1 LSAAFDVDL
10 VTADPFNRTASPITK
25 TKPEAADRVP
35 APTRPLIFCHSSKI
49 IVVKSFAFTLL
60 PAARDAPPRLSGH
73 NVRGGVMQDQALG
86 NSTTTKS
93 QSITRPHEGRSV
105 WVLTMY
111 AVSGLALF
119 GVLIY
124 YVSAYITQ

>member
-1 LSAAFDVDL
+1 MESPEIERTMWGGQECPPHTPVNFLSFEQD
-10 VTADPFNRTASPITK
+10 NR
-25 TKPEAADRVP
+25 
-35 APTRPLIFCHSSKI
+35 SKI
-49 IVVKSFAFTLL
+49 CLFTLL